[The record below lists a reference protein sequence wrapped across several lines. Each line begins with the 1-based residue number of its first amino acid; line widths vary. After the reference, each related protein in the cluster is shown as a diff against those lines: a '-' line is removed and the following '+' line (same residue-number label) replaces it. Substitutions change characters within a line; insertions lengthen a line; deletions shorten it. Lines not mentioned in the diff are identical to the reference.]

1 MRNPLSVLIRA
12 SAIAALAVVAGCDST
27 PARQPKHTTTV
38 KLSPILAA
46 PAVEIGLVSAVH
58 VVLPGPDA
66 GSGLVWEITSNNT
79 AVLEQEGP
87 LATAT
92 GPDGVTTSA
101 SFYSLRPGKSIL
113 RFFLV
118 RPSDTD
124 AIPAA
129 KCEVTVRV
137 VE

>member
-1 MRNPLSVLIRA
+1 MRNPQSRLARVA
-12 SAIAALAVVAGCDST
+12 AFAALALVAGCDST
-27 PARQPKHTTTV
+27 PARQPRHTTTV
-38 KLSPILAA
+38 RLSTDLAA
-46 PAVEIGLVSAVH
+46 PAVEIGLVSDVH
-58 VVLPGPDA
+58 IVLPGPAA

-92 GPDGVTTSA
+92 GPEGVTTST
-101 SFYSLRPGKSIL
+101 SFYALRPGKSIL
-113 RFFLV
+113 KFFLL

>member
-1 MRNPLSVLIRA
+1 
-12 SAIAALAVVAGCDST
+12 
-27 PARQPKHTTTV
+27 
-38 KLSPILAA
+38 LAA

-58 VVLPGPDA
+58 IVLPGPDA

-79 AVLEQEGP
+79 AVLEQQGP
-87 LATAT
+87 LATET
-92 GPDGVTTSA
+92 GPGGVTTST

-113 RFFLV
+113 KFDLV
-118 RPSDTD
+118 RPSDMD

>member
-1 MRNPLSVLIRA
+1 MRQHAR
-12 SAIAALAVVAGCDST
+12 T
-27 PARQPKHTTTV
+27 PAQAHDDRE
-38 KLSPILAA
+38 
-46 PAVEIGLVSAVH
+46 AVDGPRGPRSRDRPGLGRPRRPSGPGLGIGE
-58 VVLPGPDA
+58 
-66 GSGLVWEITSNNT
+66 LVWEITSNNT

-92 GPDGVTTSA
+92 GPEGVTTSA
-101 SFYSLRPGKSIL
+101 SFYALRPGKSIL
-113 RFFLV
+113 KFFLV

-137 VE
+137 AE

>member
-1 MRNPLSVLIRA
+1 MKNPFSILVCA
-12 SAIAALAVVAGCDST
+12 AAAAALALVAGCDST

-38 KLSPILAA
+38 KLSPVLAT

-58 VVLPGPDA
+58 IVLPGPDA

-79 AVLEQEGP
+79 AILEQEGP

-92 GPDGVTTSA
+92 GPEGITTSV
-101 SFYSLRPGKSIL
+101 SFYSLRPGKSVL
-113 RFFLV
+113 KFFLV
-118 RPSDTD
+118 RPSDAD

-137 VE
+137 EE

>member
-1 MRNPLSVLIRA
+1 MKNPFPILVRA
-12 SAIAALAVVAGCDST
+12 AAIAALAFVAACDST

-38 KLSPILAA
+38 KLSADLAT
-46 PAVEIGLVSAVH
+46 PAVEIGLVSAVR
-58 VVLPGPDA
+58 VVLPGPDV

-87 LATAT
+87 LAPVS
-92 GPDGVTTSA
+92 GPEGVTTST

-113 RFFLV
+113 KFDLV